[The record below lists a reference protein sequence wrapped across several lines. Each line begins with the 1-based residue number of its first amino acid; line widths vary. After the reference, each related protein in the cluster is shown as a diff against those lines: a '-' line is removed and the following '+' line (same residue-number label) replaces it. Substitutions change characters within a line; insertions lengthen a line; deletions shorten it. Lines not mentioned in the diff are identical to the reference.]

1 MSTAAVS
8 VPSTRAQAKRS
19 SLRRS
24 RRWALVAS
32 YVFLILFAIFF
43 LIPPYY
49 MVVTAFKSDA
59 EVARMATNPWIIADG
74 VTLDQFKILFTNTD
88 FLIFFKNTAIVTVC
102 VVCITMVVSVLAA
115 FSLGRMRF
123 WGSGLLATGIF
134 LTYLVPDTLLFI
146 PLFQIVKAVG
156 LLNSYWGMVLVYPTL
171 TVPFCTW
178 IMIGY
183 FQSIPKELD
192 EAALI
197 DGAGHM
203 QMLTKIFIP
212 VALPGIIA
220 ATIFAFTVSWA
231 AFVYPIAAAADPLE
245 TAPLLCAGIIGYRA
259 LTRAQLPPG
268 GTLGI
273 YGFGSS
279 AHVTAQLAMAGGARV
294 FAMTRGEGNR
304 ELARELG
311 AAFVGGEDET
321 PPEPLDAAIVFAPA
335 GGLVP
340 VALQA
345 TTGGG
350 TVVLAGIE
358 MSDIPSL
365 GYTESLFRE
374 RDLRTVTANT
384 REDGARF
391 LAVAA
396 NLRLRPTVTAV
407 PFDGLADAIDDLRR
421 GRASGSLV
429 LRVAE

>member
-1 MSTAAVS
+1 MRAWRTTGTAGGLEPVDVS
-8 VPSTRAQAKRS
+8 VPEPAADEVLVRVEVCGICRTDLHVVDQEIPPHRPTVTPGHQAIGTVTAAGSAVGTLAPGDRVGVAWLRSTCGACGFCRRGAEN
-19 SLRRS
+19 LCERS
-24 RRWALVAS
+24 RYTGW
-32 YVFLILFAIFF
+32 
-43 LIPPYY
+43 
-49 MVVTAFKSDA
+49 D
-59 EVARMATNPWIIADG
+59 ADG
-74 VTLDQFKILFTNTD
+74 GFAEYL
-88 FLIFFKNTAIVTVC
+88 TA
-102 VVCITMVVSVLAA
+102 
-115 FSLGRMRF
+115 
-123 WGSGLLATGIF
+123 
-134 LTYLVPDTLLFI
+134 P
-146 PLFQIVKAVG
+146 
-156 LLNSYWGMVLVYPTL
+156 
-171 TVPFCTW
+171 
-178 IMIGY
+178 
-183 FQSIPKELD
+183 
-192 EAALI
+192 
-197 DGAGHM
+197 
-203 QMLTKIFIP
+203 
-212 VALPGIIA
+212 
-220 ATIFAFTVSWA
+220 A

-321 PPEPLDAAIVFAPA
+321 PPEPLDAAIVVAPA

-407 PFDGLADAIDDLRR
+407 PFDGLADAIDDLRQ